1 MLRDDDVIK
10 SSMAENSITNCSE
23 RTLAGVL
30 ALLQKCLSEP
40 RSAGF
45 EDNILLEPDRTAAP
59 KL

>member
-1 MLRDDDVIK
+1 MPHDDDVINP
-10 SSMAENSITNCSE
+10 SVAESSITNCSE
-23 RTLAGVL
+23 RTLSSVL

-45 EDNILLEPDRTAAP
+45 EDNILLESDQTVP